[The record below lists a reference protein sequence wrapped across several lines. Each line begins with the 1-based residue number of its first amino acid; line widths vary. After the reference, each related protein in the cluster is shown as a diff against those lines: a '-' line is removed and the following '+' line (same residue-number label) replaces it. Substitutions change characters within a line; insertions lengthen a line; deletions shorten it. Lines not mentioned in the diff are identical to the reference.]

1 VLKSTLHFIRINQQ
15 KILRLSKEGSWIV
28 LGQILSVTGAL
39 LLVRVLTEH
48 LSPAEYGQLSLGL
61 TAALMVNQ
69 TIMGGIINGI
79 GRYYSIAAEHGDL
92 SSYFRATRRLMAY
105 ATLTVGGIAVLVIAG
120 LWSAGYLELIGL
132 YLIIIIFSITLGWNG
147 AMSSIQQA
155 ARQRAIVALHSGADA
170 WLKPALVVALLIW
183 LNSSSTTIVIA
194 YTLSILIVTCSQL
207 LFLRKSL
214 KLQGTVSVPDE
225 SYKWVKQVWQ
235 FSWPFS
241 TWGIFTWMQM
251 VSDRWALK
259 AFATIEDVGQYTVL
273 YQIGYVPIGLAT
285 GMMVSFLAP
294 VFFQKS
300 GDATNLERNAS
311 VHFIAWRITQLSLA
325 AMGLVLMFTWVFHSW
340 IFQLLVAENYR
351 SVSGYLPWVVLA
363 GGLYAAGQTLSLK
376 IMAELRSKKM
386 ISIKIVTALI
396 GTSANVIGAWLYGLT
411 GVVSGL
417 VAFSLIY
424 FLWMGALAYQQP
436 NH

>member
-1 VLKSTLHFIRINQQ
+1 M
-15 KILRLSKEGSWIV
+15 
-28 LGQILSVTGAL
+28 
-39 LLVRVLTEH
+39 
-48 LSPAEYGQLSLGL
+48 QL
-61 TAALMVNQ
+61 
-69 TIMGGIINGI
+69 
-79 GRYYSIAAEHGDL
+79 
-92 SSYFRATRRLMAY
+92 
-105 ATLTVGGIAVLVIAG
+105 
-120 LWSAGYLELIGL
+120 
-132 YLIIIIFSITLGWNG
+132 
-147 AMSSIQQA
+147 
-155 ARQRAIVALHSGADA
+155 
-170 WLKPALVVALLIW
+170 
-183 LNSSSTTIVIA
+183 
-194 YTLSILIVTCSQL
+194 
-207 LFLRKSL
+207 
-214 KLQGTVSVPDE
+214 
-225 SYKWVKQVWQ
+225 
-235 FSWPFS
+235 
-241 TWGIFTWMQM
+241 

-259 AFATIEDVGQYTVL
+259 TFATIEDVGQYTVL

-325 AMGLVLMFTWVFHSW
+325 AMGLVMMFTWVFHSW

-376 IMAELRSKKM
+376 IMAELRSKTM

-411 GVVSGL
+411 GVVFGL